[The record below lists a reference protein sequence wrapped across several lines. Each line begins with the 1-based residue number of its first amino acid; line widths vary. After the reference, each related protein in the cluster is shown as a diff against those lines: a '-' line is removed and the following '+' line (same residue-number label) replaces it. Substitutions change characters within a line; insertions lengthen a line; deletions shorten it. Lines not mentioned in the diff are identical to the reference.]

1 MPENI
6 VVEKE
11 MGLGRQDFL
20 RLLPG
25 ALGTADFTVDGNS
38 IVLKDGPR
46 RIEIAIAEKPERRI
60 AKLALPVMR
69 VVISFIGYGGDEA
82 AQALARFERAYRR
95 TGG

>member
-1 MPENI
+1 MPETI

-11 MGLGRQDFL
+11 MGLSRSDFL

-25 ALGTADFTVDGNS
+25 ALGSDSFTVDGDS
-38 IVLKDGPR
+38 IVFEDGSR

-82 AQALARFERAYRR
+82 AQALARFERAYQR